1 MGSPQS
7 PFSFIREADLR
18 TQNKQSEVVSAQKLR
33 LTLSK
38 LTGRESREA
47 NDIIKNERRNENDMT
62 TYPASLGKRRSHIS
76 LITITLEI
84 GERMKSQLFARMT
97 GFISLAILLGG
108 CGGGGSG
115 SQNPGQNGG
124 TGPVG
129 YGTCVTVTAS
139 GAPSSCTAY
148 VGSVYKSN
156 VTIASTGCSG
166 TGQTLS
172 TAQSGCSLTNSVGT
186 CTIAFGAAGV
196 DATAATTL
204 YSTGGWDAAGA
215 KSNCTG
221 LGTYTNP

>member
-1 MGSPQS
+1 M
-7 PFSFIREADLR
+7 R

-33 LTLSK
+33 LTLSN

-172 TAQSGCSLTNSVGT
+172 TTQSGCSLTNSVGT

-204 YSTGGWDAAGA
+204 YSTGGWNAAGA
-215 KSNCTG
+215 KSSCTG